1 MKKVFIVFAG
11 VICSVALCASGALM
25 DANGN
30 AVTEQT
36 PFGDVDGETG
46 TVGEL
51 VRAGGAAT
59 TGDLATV
66 TNAMEAVGTDHQI
79 VRGSQEGNLWHL
91 PVSYAAET
99 DHSGSSELATYANSA
114 PWGGIENTPTT
125 LAGYGV
131 AEDATNV
138 VCGIVTNEVHSFGDW
153 VEEWDPP
160 HYGSVYSFSGPD
172 YQGSGRWWGSYHKK
186 LGIGID
192 ISLTAAGGEFATRLV
207 FVGDVGETN
216 FTLTLTRSH
225 ATENA
230 LGLARMSD
238 LLAHTNR
245 TDNPHKVTAAQVGA
259 YTKAEADAKVSAATN
274 DPTIVR
280 GQKLAPLTDPDRWDI
295 KVSDALSAGVASKA
309 SSADEVPWTGV
320 VARPTTLA
328 GYGVAEDATNLVRS
342 VIRDTGSLYW
352 DEELQVTWQARFE
365 NGNLYYIPIT
375 NVNVTGS
382 N

>member
-131 AEDATNV
+131 AEDATN
-138 VCGIVTNEVHSFGDW
+138 
-153 VEEWDPP
+153 
-160 HYGSVYSFSGPD
+160 
-172 YQGSGRWWGSYHKK
+172 
-186 LGIGID
+186 
-192 ISLTAAGGEFATRLV
+192 
-207 FVGDVGETN
+207 
-216 FTLTLTRSH
+216 
-225 ATENA
+225 
-230 LGLARMSD
+230 
-238 LLAHTNR
+238 
-245 TDNPHKVTAAQVGA
+245 
-259 YTKAEADAKVSAATN
+259 
-274 DPTIVR
+274 
-280 GQKLAPLTDPDRWDI
+280 
-295 KVSDALSAGVASKA
+295 
-309 SSADEVPWTGV
+309 
-320 VARPTTLA
+320 
-328 GYGVAEDATNLVRS
+328 LVRS